1 MSKAQREKMNHQ
13 IEVICDNCG
22 SELKVMTKELYY
34 NSKTKLRVEGFEC
47 KHCSAIYVTVISDNK
62 LRAMIHRL
70 QEKQYELQKAVREQG
85 TDYQFYDMNNR
96 SIPENVVRRW
106 QKKIVTLKKE
116 IDAMIDRNKSYELLL
131 KEKYLLKEGEL
142 RDYVYSKAK

>member
-1 MSKAQREKMNHQ
+1 
-13 IEVICDNCG
+13 
-22 SELKVMTKELYY
+22 
-34 NSKTKLRVEGFEC
+34 
-47 KHCSAIYVTVISDNK
+47 
-62 LRAMIHRL
+62 MIHRL

-131 KEKYLLKEGEL
+131 KEKYLLKEGEV